1 MLNHEQFVFS
11 FFLHISYRIVAFS
24 RNFNLNSLTYKYL
37 PDTINVF
44 VYFLETDYLIYFGIC
59 AKQYAHILKFQHPKH
74 FSLIILPWLSRKLIL
89 SKSNPESKLPMH
101 ISESSSETLSHGKI
115 HLLYPQIVF

>member
-1 MLNHEQFVFS
+1 MHS
-11 FFLHISYRIVAFS
+11 FILILANFHFLYIQTQQVY
-24 RNFNLNSLTYKYL
+24 
-37 PDTINVF
+37 TIYIAIK
-44 VYFLETDYLIYFGIC
+44 VYFLLSFHIAVATYFLLISDYLLEFA

-101 ISESSSETLSHGKI
+101 ISESSSETLSHGKNS
-115 HLLYPQIVF
+115 LLYPQIVF